1 MTVGDGDLA
10 GSINL
15 TAPSIPYYQAGPK
28 QGITLSSIYYINLHG
43 DTWTDASSGI
53 VRDDT
58 VANDGAFLSF
68 HTKRSGIILPNSFNS
83 EPRWWEGASFD
94 KEGTLGTSTGSDF
107 YLIPFGDNNG
117 NGSNR
122 RRPYDFWITRHDG
135 TFHFGA
141 NDSVFI
147 PAVANIDTLYADS
160 IATSNGA
167 SVAKNMT
174 IGGTLNVTGATTLSK
189 NLGINTPEVSTSNI
203 IDINNNKS
211 ANIFTFED
219 TLANI
224 RLQEDS
230 TWRIGFEGAPVTTDE
245 IVIRN
250 TKNLATILDL
260 RNSSNTTLDLFDS
273 LGIAHIG
280 GNTGTTTTDM
290 EISNQQ
296 FRAYFVKMKSQ
307 SGNADKLDIDS
318 SGIVTTLHGFTMD
331 GGNGVIG
338 TPDTISW
345 TAQTTSISSK
355 NFSNT
360 ATGHLYRFTYY
371 VSTTTT
377 STSGGTISISTAW
390 NDGVAQTFT
399 SGTALLSATGV
410 TGMIGGTEEMYVAS
424 GVPTWSTTISGVIV
438 GSPQYQ
444 VRAALEMIW

>member
-1 MTVGDGDLA
+1 M
-10 GSINL
+10 
-15 TAPSIPYYQAGPK
+15 
-28 QGITLSSIYYINLHG
+28 
-43 DTWTDASSGI
+43 
-53 VRDDT
+53 
-58 VANDGAFLSF
+58 
-68 HTKRSGIILPNSFNS
+68 
-83 EPRWWEGASFD
+83 EGASFD

-117 NGSNR
+117 NGNNR

-230 TWRIGFEGAPVTTDE
+230 TWRIGFGGAPVTTDE

-250 TKNLATILDL
+250 TKNLATILEL

-273 LGIAHIG
+273 LGIPHIG

-296 FRAYFVKMKSQ
+296 FRAYFVRMKSQ
-307 SGNADKLDIDS
+307 SGNADKFDIDS

-355 NFSNT
+355 NFANT

-444 VRAALEMIW
+444 IRAALEMIW